1 MRRNPLSIVR
11 WPAVLML
18 FAIAL
23 ALPKP
28 VSAQEVVTITDVTF
42 DRFGGLTPTG
52 SPQIAVSITCDATGI
67 IGDLVIDAEQRGLIA
82 LTNADLLD
90 AACTTVPTRYVL
102 QLDCFD
108 CDFRP
113 GPLIVTRA
121 TAIPGGEFGSGQRII
136 LRNSPLF

>member
-1 MRRNPLSIVR
+1 MV
-11 WPAVLML
+11 V
-18 FAIAL
+18 AIAI
-23 ALPKP
+23 AVPQP
-28 VSAQEVVTITDVTF
+28 VSAQEVVTITQVTF
-42 DRFGGLTPTG
+42 DRFGGLING

-67 IGDLVIDAEQRGLIA
+67 IGDVVIDLEQRDRIA
-82 LTNADLLD
+82 LTNSDLLD
-90 AACTTVPTRYVL
+90 AACTTVPTRYVI
-102 QLDCFD
+102 QLFCGD

>member
-1 MRRNPLSIVR
+1 MRHGPSSVVR
-11 WPAVLML
+11 WPAVLMVL
-18 FAIAL
+18 AIAM

-28 VSAQEVVTITDVTF
+28 VSAQEVVTITQVTF
-42 DRFGGLTPTG
+42 DRFGGLTAGG
-52 SPQIAVSITCDATGI
+52 SPQIVVSITCDATGI
-67 IGDLVIDAEQRGLIA
+67 IGDLVIDTEQRGQVA
-82 LTNADLLD
+82 LTNSDLLD
-90 AACTTVPTRYVL
+90 AACTTTPTRYVL
-102 QLDCFD
+102 QLDCGD

>member
-1 MRRNPLSIVR
+1 MRHRPSSLVR
-11 WPAVLML
+11 WPAVLIVV
-18 FAIAL
+18 AIAM

-52 SPQIAVSITCDATGI
+52 SPQIAVSITCDGTGI
-67 IGDLVIDAEQRGLIA
+67 IGDLIIDAEQRGQIA
-82 LTNADLLD
+82 LTNSDLLD
-90 AACTTVPTRYVL
+90 AACTTVPTRYIL
-102 QLDCFD
+102 QLDCGD
-108 CDFRP
+108 CDFLP

-121 TAIPGGEFGSGQRII
+121 TAIPGGEFGSHQRIV

>member
-1 MRRNPLSIVR
+1 MRHRLPFVR
-11 WPAVLML
+11 RWSTVLML
-18 FAIAL
+18 VAVAVAL
-23 ALPKP
+23 AKP
-28 VSAQEVVTITDVTF
+28 VSAQEVVTITQVTF
-42 DRFGGLTPTG
+42 DRFGGLRNG
-52 SPQIAVSITCDATGI
+52 SPQIAVSITCDGTGI
-67 IGDLVIDAEQRGLIA
+67 IGDLVIDAEQRGLMA
-82 LTNADLLD
+82 QTNADLLD

-121 TAIPGGEFGSGQRII
+121 TAIPGGEFGTGQRII

>member
-1 MRRNPLSIVR
+1 MRHGRSLRPIACL
-11 WPAVLML
+11 VLAL
-18 FAIAL
+18 GL
-23 ALPKP
+23 ALPGA
-28 VSAQEVVTITDVTF
+28 VSAQELVTITDVKF

-67 IGDLVIDAEQRGLIA
+67 IGDLVIDAQQRDLVA
-82 LTNADLLD
+82 QTNADLLD

-113 GPLIVTRA
+113 GPLFVTRA
-121 TAIPGGEFGSGQRII
+121 TAIPGGEFGSGQKII
-136 LRNSPLF
+136 LRNRPLF

>member
-1 MRRNPLSIVR
+1 MRHGPSSLVR
-11 WPAVLML
+11 WPAVLMVV
-18 FAIAL
+18 AIAM

-28 VSAQEVVTITDVTF
+28 LSAQEVVTITQVTF
-42 DRFGGLTPTG
+42 DRFGGVTAGG
-52 SPQIAVSITCDATGI
+52 SPQIVVSITCDGTGI
-67 IGDLVIDAEQRGLIA
+67 IGDLVIDTEQRGQLA
-82 LTNADLLD
+82 LTNSDLLD

-102 QLDCFD
+102 QLDCGD

-113 GPLIVTRA
+113 GPLMVTRA